1 MNRSQDDI
9 QVLKKVNTIVKEKL
23 PGFASRYFSY
33 NMDIKTPRTLWGYA
47 LDLKSFFEYL
57 EQSSYKVDKMTIK
70 DLETV
75 TPDII
80 ENYLEFSYSH
90 YDKNGVLKKCSDA
103 AVKRKYC
110 VLSSFFSYF
119 YKLDIIDRNAV
130 DKVQAPHQKR
140 FVTKASTDLEN
151 KQMLEFVSKGSFDGF
166 QGVFQDRTRNRDLA
180 IIMLIMGAGL
190 KATDCVELNI
200 SDLHLDERYI
210 KINRRKKKKNVYIS
224 DIICQ
229 AISNYLTERIHILA
243 VYGDDD
249 ALFLSLRCRR
259 ICTRSV
265 QMMLKRYSEALFGKD
280 NNLTS
285 GAINLSF
292 RDRIFDQI
300 MNVKATSDIFDN
312 DRYTIYRYYKALVD
326 EYECHKGEE
335 FKSLDRNKTIN

>member
-9 QVLKKVNTIVKEKL
+9 QVLKKVNMIVKENL

-33 NMDIKTPRTLWGYA
+33 NMDLKTPRTLYGYA
-47 LDLKSFFEYL
+47 LDLKLFFEYL
-57 EQSSYKVDKMTIK
+57 EQVSCKVDKMTIK
-70 DLETV
+70 DLETI

-90 YDKNGVLKKCSDA
+90 YDKNGDLKKCSDA

-119 YKLDIIDRNAV
+119 YRLDMIATNAV
-130 DKVQAPHQKR
+130 DKVQAPRQKR
-140 FVTKASTDLEN
+140 FVTKASTDKDN
-151 KQMLEFVSKGSFDGF
+151 KQMLEFVAKGSFDGF
-166 QGVFQDRTRNRDLA
+166 QGALQEHTRNRDLA

-190 KATDCVELNI
+190 KVTDCVELNI
-200 SDLHLDERYI
+200 SDLHLDEHYI
-210 KINRRKKKKNVYIS
+210 EINRRKKKKNVYIS
-224 DIICQ
+224 DKISQ
-229 AISNYLTERIHILA
+229 TISNYLSERLHIVA

-259 ICTRSV
+259 ICTRTV
-265 QMMLKRYSEALFGKD
+265 QVMLKRYSEALFGKN

-285 GAINLSF
+285 VAINLSF
-292 RDRIFDQI
+292 RDRLFDKT
-300 MNVKATSDIFDN
+300 MNVKAISDIFDN
-312 DRYTIYRYYKALVD
+312 DRYTIYKYYQALVD

-335 FKSLDRNKTIN
+335 FTYLDRNKPIN